1 MDIEKIENLI
11 KDVVSIVGS
20 FSGAKGS
27 ETEVKYNEKMEALID
42 AVLEDGKITDD
53 EKSMLLKKAVEMG
66 INPDDLTK
74 VVAERLAKKN
84 KGKTENNSVQDIVGK
99 LMSFLNQK

>member
-1 MDIEKIENLI
+1 MDIAKIENLI

-27 ETEVKYNEKMEALID
+27 EAEVRYNEKMEALID

-66 INPDDLTK
+66 INPNDLTK
-74 VVAERLAKKN
+74 VVTERLAKKN
-84 KGKTENNSVQDIVGK
+84 NGKTGNNSVQDIVGK

>member
-1 MDIEKIENLI
+1 MDIAKIENLI

-27 ETEVKYNEKMEALID
+27 EAEVRYNEKMEALID

-66 INPDDLTK
+66 INPNDLTK
-74 VVAERLAKKN
+74 VVTERLAKKN
-84 KGKTENNSVQDIVGK
+84 NGKTGNNSVQDIVGK
-99 LMSFLNQK
+99 LMSFLNKK

>member
-1 MDIEKIENLI
+1 MDIAKIENLI

-27 ETEVKYNEKMEALID
+27 EAEVRYNEKMEALID

-66 INPDDLTK
+66 INPNDLTK
-74 VVAERLAKKN
+74 VVAERLEKKN
-84 KGKTENNSVQDIVGK
+84 NGKTGNNSVQDIVGK